1 LIDSSCNRRLFLKAS
16 LAAALILAAE
26 RPSFSKTYNIDLRL
40 PEGKLS
46 LFNTHSNERL
56 TVDYRD
62 SSGRYN
68 PDALKSLNWLLR
80 CHFTEQVADMD
91 IRVIEHLNLV
101 DKKLGGGNEFHI
113 ISGYRSPEYN
123 KLLRREG
130 HHVARHSLHMKGQ
143 AIDIVVP
150 GVRLE
155 KLRLTALNLK
165 YGGVGYYPGR
175 GFVHLDSGA
184 FRTW

>member
-1 LIDSSCNRRLFLKAS
+1 MFDSSWSRRLFLKAS
-16 LAAALILAAE
+16 LAGAFLLAVENPA
-26 RPSFSKTYNIDLRL
+26 FSKTAIDLRL

-46 LFNTHSNERL
+46 LYNTHSKERL

-62 SSGRYN
+62 PSGTYS
-68 PDALKSLNWLLR
+68 PDAIKSLNWILR
-80 CHFTEQVADMD
+80 CHFTGEMADMD

-113 ISGYRSPEYN
+113 ISGYRSPQYN
-123 KLLRREG
+123 GLLRREG
-130 HHVARHSLHMKGQ
+130 HHVARHSLHLKGK
-143 AIDIVVP
+143 AIDISIP
-150 GVRLE
+150 GVGLDQ
-155 KLRLTALNLK
+155 LRRTALNLK
-165 YGGVGYYPGR
+165 YGGVGYYPDA